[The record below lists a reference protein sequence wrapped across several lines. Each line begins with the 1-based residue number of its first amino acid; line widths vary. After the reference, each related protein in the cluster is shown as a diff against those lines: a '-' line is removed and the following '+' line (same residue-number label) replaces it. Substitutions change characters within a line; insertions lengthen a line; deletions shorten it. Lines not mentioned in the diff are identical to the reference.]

1 MTNQKKDNT
10 PPFSQEQWDWMLSLV
25 APTHLSIDSPK
36 SHFVADLVK
45 TNIRNSIKNAA
56 RKQGYLL

>member
-1 MTNQKKDNT
+1 MATQTKDNT
-10 PPFSQEQWDWMLSLV
+10 PPFSQEQWDWMMALV
-25 APTHLSIDSPK
+25 APSHLNIDSPK

-45 TNIRNSIKNAA
+45 TNIRNSIKAAA